1 MQFIKNYFIGKKL
14 CKKYGIEF
22 SPWLEK
28 HGYIEHWT
36 TFFGVTEAKVKINL
50 FDKYF
55 TSTLL
60 HEIGHYVDMYKI
72 GSDFGGFKCVGRDKY
87 YHKRIDCL
95 ELHDWEINGFPYFH
109 LLHAE
114 ANASRFAN
122 RVGKGK
128 DEEILLKAFRTYTRN
143 GFKHIPSEKLDK
155 FVTLCVKL
163 ENRIKYKKSR

>member
-28 HGYIEHWT
+28 HAHIEHWVT
-36 TFFGVTEAKVKINL
+36 LFGFTGATIKINL
-50 FDKYF
+50 FDRNFKA
-55 TSTLL
+55 SLL
-60 HEIGHYVDMYKI
+60 HEIGHYVDMYRI
-72 GSDFGGFKCVGRDKY
+72 GGNYGGFKCAGRDKY
-87 YHKRIDCL
+87 LSKNIDCL
-95 ELHDWEINGFPYFH
+95 GLPDWSLNNFPYFK

-122 RVGKGK
+122 RVGKGG
-128 DEEILLKAFRTYTRN
+128 DEVFLLRCFRTYTSE
-143 GFKHIPSEKLDK
+143 GFRHIPSEKLDEFIK
-155 FVTLCVKL
+155 LCVKL